1 MESKFLQQLRLVTR
15 IWLVAAGINAL
26 LGAIITG
33 FPEWEVI
40 WSCFVLIGLF
50 GGIFSIPVLLGLL
63 VIISIG
69 SALRIKGWLLLGLL
83 YAIGI
88 TLTVLVFTS
97 FMESFPDPGNNT
109 SFGLALLS
117 GIAAITSFYKSIL
130 KWGSDYNNVQ
140 KYSHE
145 N

>member
-1 MESKFLQQLRLVTR
+1 MKYKFLQQLWLVTR
-15 IWLVAAGINAL
+15 IWLVAAGLNAL

-33 FPEWEVI
+33 LPEWGLVWEN
-40 WSCFVLIGLF
+40 FVLIGLF

-63 VIISIG
+63 AVIAIG
-69 SALRIKGWLLLGLL
+69 VALKIKGWLLLGLL
-83 YAIGI
+83 YTIGI
-88 TLTVLVFTS
+88 TLTILVFTS
-97 FMESFPDPGNNT
+97 FMAAFPDPTNST

-117 GIAAITSFYKSIL
+117 GIAGITSFYKSIM
-130 KWGSDYNNVQ
+130 KWGLDYNNVQ